1 MNGVTRSIGFRKDEG
16 HLASTSTVTCGFV
29 PMQGAG
35 AHPETFFRVPGP
47 GQGHV
52 VLRFEDGPRSGPSL
66 PSDVL
71 AGEPA
76 AAWSGLTVPA
86 MTPWDDVYLWLAGF
100 QPG

>member
-1 MNGVTRSIGFRKDEG
+1 MKGVTRSIGFRKAEV
-16 HLASTSTVTCGFV
+16 HLASTSAVTCGFV
-29 PMQGAG
+29 PMQGRGRASG
-35 AHPETFFRVPGP
+35 DLLRVPGP
-47 GQGHV
+47 SQG
-52 VLRFEDGPRSGPSL
+52 LSCCGSKTARL
-66 PSDVL
+66 PGRRALDVL